1 MAGLITTGDTDR
13 EVLRTIG
20 KRLATLREA
29 HDLTAVS
36 ASRAAGVSRGTL
48 QRAEAGENSTLLTLV
63 RLLRVYGRL
72 GALETFIPEPE
83 ISPLKL
89 LRESRSAY
97 DG

>member
-1 MAGLITTGDTDR
+1 MAGLITTGATDR

-20 KRLATLREA
+20 KRLTALREA
-29 HDLTAVS
+29 RELTAVL
-36 ASRAAGVSRGTL
+36 ASNAAGVSRRTL

-89 LRESRSAY
+89 LKESQSSF